1 MNAMRQVRDDEPLMI
16 AWKEYLASEEY
27 QNDFRWA
34 ADEAHR
40 TGALWSAFAVG
51 FGASPVARVP
61 DREDICLL
69 IERMSPAEGDLGMP
83 VGTEVEA
90 LADAILA
97 LFTASPSDGWQPIET
112 APKDGTA
119 ILAWVVHPNA
129 KYGGTIAE
137 RSDWQGPV
145 VARWIDH
152 NGGGWAWHGHMGEF
166 KAWQP
171 LPNPPSSGQDVGG
184 GR

>member
-61 DREDICLL
+61 DREQLDALVDF
-69 IERMSPAEGDLGMP
+69 RMMLTDQEMRDG
-83 VGTEVEA
+83 
-90 LADAILA
+90 ILA
-97 LFTASPSDGWQPIET
+97 LFTASPSDG
-112 APKDGTA
+112 
-119 ILAWVVHPNA
+119 
-129 KYGGTIAE
+129 
-137 RSDWQGPV
+137 S
-145 VARWIDH
+145 
-152 NGGGWAWHGHMGEF
+152 GE
-166 KAWQP
+166 
-171 LPNPPSSGQDVGG
+171 GE
-184 GR
+184 